1 MNTTGVN
8 LSAPTFSVL
17 SADDYLTLDLVCL
30 LIVNPAEVFLTV
42 LVFTAVVRSK
52 VFKASIPQ
60 RNIHL
65 CILLSGLLM
74 SIASGT
80 LTLSWILVVK
90 GKEEVGIAF
99 CKVGYYFIHIGFSMG
114 NVLLANLAV
123 TIHIII
129 TKGVHR
135 IKVLHLNIAMLVL
148 WMVAFVVPI
157 PYFISHFY
165 NFNEIFDG
173 AICFAQFHT
182 LGYIHGIGS
191 AIATDAT
198 SRIISIG
205 VIIATA
211 VHVKRNTY
219 TDGEVLSKAVV
230 KFTGLLLLQN
240 LVGLTLS
247 TVGYIPII
255 GYAHIRL
262 PSQVIVALRYLNLYF
277 SLRVPI
283 IVPPLLM
290 IAVYKPIMKTICFC
304 TTPAN
309 PKSKE
314 MSSNSKLAVQLLDF
328 QSKDSY

>member
-1 MNTTGVN
+1 MSN
-8 LSAPTFSVL
+8 
-17 SADDYLTLDLVCL
+17 
-30 LIVNPAEVFLTV
+30 
-42 LVFTAVVRSK
+42 
-52 VFKASIPQ
+52 KA
-60 RNIHL
+60 
-65 CILLSGLLM
+65 
-74 SIASGT
+74 
-80 LTLSWILVVK
+80 
-90 GKEEVGIAF
+90 
-99 CKVGYYFIHIGFSMG
+99 
-114 NVLLANLAV
+114 
-123 TIHIII
+123 
-129 TKGVHR
+129 
-135 IKVLHLNIAMLVL
+135 
-148 WMVAFVVPI
+148 
-157 PYFISHFY
+157 

-198 SRIISIG
+198 SRIVSL
-205 VIIATA
+205 VFIIATA

-247 TVGYIPII
+247 TIGYIPII

-262 PSQVIVALRYLNLYF
+262 PSQVIVALHYLTLYF

-309 PKSKE
+309 PKSKRFSKNT
-314 MSSNSKLAVQLLDF
+314 SSSIAWFSENSEIL
-328 QSKDSY
+328 